1 MSHRY
6 SITDSEFGIML
17 VAGTDLGVTA
27 LSFHASEEE
36 AEAFLKEEFPGES
49 YSRSATG
56 LQEWTDRVLNYLRG
70 DCRELAIPL
79 ASAGTTFQRKVWDA
93 LQKIPY
99 GQTRTYTQ
107 IALELGLPR
116 GVRAVAR
123 ACATNPVSVI
133 VPCHRVVRT
142 DGSLAG
148 YRWGVE
154 RKQRLLE
161 RERSVS
167 GT

>member
-1 MSHRY
+1 MSKRY
-6 SITDSEFGIML
+6 SIIPSEFGIML

-27 LSFHASEEE
+27 LSFHATEAE
-36 AEAFLKEEFPGES
+36 AEAFLQDEFPGEP
-49 YSRSATG
+49 YSRSESG
-56 LQEWTDRVLNYLRG
+56 LREWTDRVLTYLRG

-79 ASAGTTFQRKVWDA
+79 ASVGTAFQRKVWDA

-99 GQTRTYTQ
+99 GQTRTYTE

-148 YRWGVE
+148 YRWGLD
-154 RKQRLLE
+154 RKRQLLE
-161 RERSVS
+161 RERSLS